1 VSQLG
6 YIAIEGLVLSAAKTS
21 GGKVS
26 EGKVSEH
33 PDAHPKPY
41 QVRRALTELLSTL
54 EPGQPLPP
62 ERTLAAEFGV
72 SRSTVRQAITDMVA
86 AGLVQRLHGSGTY
99 PVEPKV
105 QLPLRLASYTRDVS
119 DQGLRPTT
127 RIVSL
132 KKVSADAHMAAAL
145 GVEVGSKVW
154 RLERLRLTDN
164 TPLALECSHL
174 SVDRFP
180 DLKTLMR
187 DNESLYR
194 TLEDNYGLTAT
205 RAVQTIETAMAEP
218 EQYKLLEA
226 DSAAPVLI
234 LVRTT
239 YDQEGLPLEY
249 VLSTYRGDR
258 CRLTAVL
265 LPQP

>member
-1 VSQLG
+1 MSAPK
-6 YIAIEGLVLSAAKTS
+6 IAEADDGQ
-21 GGKVS
+21 
-26 EGKVSEH
+26 
-33 PDAHPKPY
+33 PKPY
-41 QVRRALTELLSTL
+41 QVRRALTQLLKTL

-62 ERTLAAEFGV
+62 ERSLAIEFGV

-119 DQGLRPTT
+119 DQGLRPTS

-132 KKVSADAHMAAAL
+132 KKMAADASTASAL
-145 GVEVGSKVW
+145 DIELGSKVW

-174 SVDRFP
+174 SVQSFP
-180 DLKTLMR
+180 DLKNLMN
-187 DNESLYR
+187 DNDSLYR

-226 DSAAPVLI
+226 DSGTPVLI

-239 YDQEGLPLEY
+239 YDQRGLPLEY